1 MRRRVG
7 LLRHRAVMRVRVSV
21 IGLCGLVL
29 ACAPDCE
36 VAAFKQAE
44 CVSSDDGAR
53 AAHQARELEL
63 CATGETPTFYHCWEE
78 VSLKDCHDAQLICAQ
93 YADDD

>member
-1 MRRRVG
+1 MLRLTAIVAAG
-7 LLRHRAVMRVRVSV
+7 ALL
-21 IGLCGLVL
+21 L

-36 VAAFKQAE
+36 VAAFKMAE
-44 CVSSDDGAR
+44 CVSRTDGAKE
-53 AAHQARELEL
+53 AQQARELEL
-63 CATGETPTFYHCWEE
+63 CETGETPTFYHCWEE